1 MHYFGPYRIVTR
13 IATGGMAE
21 VFAARHVS
29 PDGRAGPLVALKR
42 LLPHLRHD
50 ANVVRMFLNEARI
63 TAQIGHANVVRV
75 LDLGHHEG
83 EPYICMELLEGHSFA
98 ELRQQAAVMG
108 ARVPVGITLRILTDA
123 CRGLDAAHRAMD
135 EEGRLLCIVHRDFTP
150 DNIHVGA
157 DGRTK
162 VIDFGI
168 AKAQNLGAGTE
179 PGTLKGK
186 FFYMSPEMIAGR
198 SVDHRAD
205 LYAAGVMLYEQLCG
219 RRPFTGNTPDE
230 VVRRIADG
238 QLKKPTSFDPSIPPA
253 LEAICLM
260 ALERD
265 PEMRFQSLKAF
276 ITAIE
281 SVGGAAE
288 LARPE
293 AVAAY
298 LERLIPVEDDER
310 RALVRMARELD
321 PSNAG
326 RAPSPPA
333 MAPERTP
340 RPVAPSGRQAAP
352 VTAAPASGPSA
363 DVPRRRRFPV
373 VPVAVVLA
381 LLAIAG
387 GAGVVFLKP
396 PLPPAE
402 LLASAREEAD
412 RNARVSRL
420 LKLSGAE
427 DVTAP
432 QLEEAIS
439 LLLAA
444 KAPAEALAL
453 CDARLVRFE
462 KTEAAHLLEARA
474 AIAARQGKRA
484 LEAISAA
491 RALAPKSPEPDVVL
505 AELREAQGDLH
516 GAARAVSDAL
526 SRAKDADALS
536 VRHGYLLSQAGLLDE
551 AATALAALL
560 KRKYDVDAA
569 AELGFVRFRQDR
581 SQEAL
586 DLLRRAVQRAPDH
599 FRAHYYLGAVLFRRG
614 DAAGAERAYQTAEK
628 LAPEDPRPLVALCE
642 VAGRN
647 GNKALVAQTHAR
659 MVERFAA
666 EAASLKAQCGF

>member
-1 MHYFGPYRIVTR
+1 MHYFGPYRITTR

-21 VFAARHVS
+21 VFAARHVTES
-29 PDGRAGPLVALKR
+29 GKAGPLIALKR

-63 TAQIGHANVVRV
+63 TAQIHHGNVVRV
-75 LDLGHHEG
+75 LDLGHHDG

-98 ELRQQAAVMG
+98 ELRGHAAVRG
-108 ARVPVGITLRILTDA
+108 ERVPLGITLRILSDA

-157 DGRTK
+157 DGRAK

-186 FFYMSPEMIAGR
+186 FFYMSPEMITGR
-198 SVDHRAD
+198 AVDHRAD

-219 RRPFTGNTPDE
+219 RRPFTGTTPDE

-265 PEMRFQSLKAF
+265 PEMRFQSLRAF

-298 LERLIPVEDDER
+298 LDRLIPVEEDER
-310 RALVRMARELD
+310 RSLVRMARELD
-321 PSNAG
+321 PSTSG
-326 RAPSPPA
+326 PAPRPPA
-333 MAPERTP
+333 LAPERTP
-340 RPVAPSGRQAAP
+340 RPVTPSARAPVAPSP
-352 VTAAPASGPSA
+352 K
-363 DVPRRRRFPV
+363 RRRFPLM
-373 VPVAVVLA
+373 PVAVTVA
-381 LLAIAG
+381 LLGIAG
-387 GAGVVFLKP
+387 GAGVVLTRP
-396 PLPPAE
+396 PPRAAE
-402 LLASAREEAD
+402 LLESARTLED
-412 RNARVSRL
+412 RGARIS
-420 LKLSGAE
+420 KLAKLAGAQ
-427 DVTAP
+427 DATAA
-432 QLEEAIS
+432 QLEEALS

-444 KAPAEALAL
+444 KAPVEALAL
-453 CDARLVRFE
+453 ADARLLRFA
-462 KTEAAHLLEARA
+462 KTETAHLLEARA
-474 AIAARQGKRA
+474 AILARQGKRA
-484 LEAISAA
+484 ETAIAAA

-526 SRAKDADALS
+526 SRAPRADALS

-551 AATALAALL
+551 AASALGSLL

-581 SQEAL
+581 SGEAL
-586 DLLRRAVQRAPDH
+586 ELLRRATQRAPDH

-614 DAAGAERAYQTAEK
+614 DGAGAQRAYRKAEG

-642 VAGRN
+642 VAGR
-647 GNKALVAQTHAR
+647 GNDKAGVAATHQR
-659 MVERFAA
+659 MEQRFGA
-666 EAASLKAQCGF
+666 EAASLKAQCGY